1 MVFIEK
7 PIYTLRKDEM
17 KMKKSTPVIIA
28 LALMMVLASCKTPSE
43 NPASSSG
50 NKPEGSGSVVTTVPG
65 GDSTTTPPAPEPD
78 YLQFAVTEGDFG
90 DLFRDEGKWEG
101 ERSVRDQIMSVTN
114 SASDEKAVTWAGV
127 CAGKSFEY
135 ETKLRVNSFA
145 GSCVNILLDTET
157 NLLSASVY
165 ADKIT
170 VNNGGSSADIA
181 FAAGSDWHIYRF
193 SVTDNKAKLWIDGEL
208 KGEFTLPEN
217 KSDGLLSFSGK
228 SADGS
233 ALSYDVNYVKL
244 KTTDESWQRPEA
256 RMTEV
261 TSWTYEEN
269 FDGDTIPAG
278 WAKENAGVDGEAS
291 VKDGCFVLSTS
302 NKGEYIWSIRNDPRI
317 TKCNSYVYE
326 LKLKADFCAA
336 GNSRVSIFN
345 FMGNGWRIHSQFKE
359 TSVNMQVSV
368 AAGKGWLTGPLEAND
383 GNFHTVRYE
392 VKITDAGAEC
402 RVFLDGVYSYS
413 CDMNDNNSP
422 AVLKVLV
429 ASTEDGDPI
438 TAYIDYIKVAVLG

>member
-1 MVFIEK
+1 
-7 PIYTLRKDEM
+7 
-17 KMKKSTPVIIA
+17 
-28 LALMMVLASCKTPSE
+28 
-43 NPASSSG
+43 
-50 NKPEGSGSVVTTVPG
+50 
-65 GDSTTTPPAPEPD
+65 
-78 YLQFAVTEGDFG
+78 
-90 DLFRDEGKWEG
+90 
-101 ERSVRDQIMSVTN
+101 MSVTN

-170 VNNGGSSADIA
+170 VNDGGNSADIA

-193 SVTDNKAKLWIDGEL
+193 SVTDNKARLWIDGEL

-217 KSDGLLSFSGK
+217 KSNGLLSFSGK

-244 KTTDESWQRPEA
+244 KTTDENWQRPES

-261 TSWTYEEN
+261 DSWTYEEN
-269 FDGDTIPAG
+269 FDGDAIPAG
-278 WAKENAGVDGEAS
+278 WTKDEGGVDGEAS
-291 VKDGCFVLSTS
+291 VKDGCFVLRTE
-302 NKGEYIWSIRNDPRI
+302 NKGEYIWWIKENPGI
-317 TKCNSYVYE
+317 KKCNSYVYE
-326 LKLKADFCAA
+326 LKLKVDFCEA

-359 TSVNMQVSV
+359 TSVNTQVSA
-368 AAGKGWLTGPLEAND
+368 AAGKGWATGPLEAND

-413 CDMNDNNSP
+413 CDMNDNN
-422 AVLKVLV
+422 ATAQIKVLV